1 MGIKVIQPED
11 LPNEKPDYIIVSS
24 YDNGKQWKEE
34 LVKQEYNRMA
44 TILEIYEEL
53 EKEHVICK
61 KEFYKKDYIEQNF
74 YYFHEKRY
82 DHEEQEE
89 LVLTDK
95 DILPGEEKLMSKKG
109 CLYWITGLSGAGK
122 TTIST
127 LLYNYLKTK
136 QDNIILIDGDKIRE
150 VYQNTDYTE
159 KGREKI
165 SYMNM
170 RLCKMLTDQGID
182 VIIAVIGMRH
192 EYREWNRAHIKHY
205 CEIYLEVPMAE
216 LIQRDS
222 KQIYSRALR
231 KELTNVYGI
240 DISYEEP
247 KTPDVHIINDS
258 SNTPDEVCQ
267 MIVNQLNL

>member
-1 MGIKVIQPED
+1 
-11 LPNEKPDYIIVSS
+11 
-24 YDNGKQWKEE
+24 
-34 LVKQEYNRMA
+34 
-44 TILEIYEEL
+44 
-53 EKEHVICK
+53 
-61 KEFYKKDYIEQNF
+61 
-74 YYFHEKRY
+74 
-82 DHEEQEE
+82 
-89 LVLTDK
+89 
-95 DILPGEEKLMSKKG
+95 
-109 CLYWITGLSGAGK
+109 
-122 TTIST
+122 
-127 LLYNYLKTK
+127 
-136 QDNIILIDGDKIRE
+136 
-150 VYQNTDYTE
+150 
-159 KGREKI
+159 
-165 SYMNM
+165 MNM

-216 LIQRDS
+216 LIRRDS